1 MSFSDTLLEELQLLS
16 RMGSA
21 GDRKAWSSAVI
32 HGRDLLRF
40 RLLTQGSFSYVSG
53 THGRWCQTLDVKNQR
68 NDQNLVWSTISESAP
83 IQKFLQYG
91 KITKA
96 TKTEKSHAKTQRRKG
111 LRQSG
116 FNTVSHTNI
125 LGKSIAIRVSAP
137 VKNPS
142 SLCAFAALRENFL
155 SAALCP
161 L

>member
-16 RMGSA
+16 HMGSA

-68 NDQNLVWSTISESAP
+68 NDQNLAWSTISESAP

-91 KITKA
+91 KITKD
-96 TKTEKSHAKTQRRKG
+96 TKQQTGNSHAKPQRRKEKTD
-111 LRQSG
+111 S
-116 FNTVSHTNI
+116 
-125 LGKSIAIRVSAP
+125 
-137 VKNPS
+137 
-142 SLCAFAALRENFL
+142 
-155 SAALCP
+155 
-161 L
+161 